1 LKESWEYYNEI
12 AGRYDYMYEEAYWK
26 LYHVVVERLIED
38 HVKTSGKAL
47 DLGTGT
53 GKWALYLAEKGHEV
67 VAVDLAKEM
76 LKVASMKAD
85 IADLKIAFIHSNAEN
100 LPFENESFD
109 IVLAMGDLLSYARDP
124 IKVLNESHRVLK
136 IGGSLLAT
144 VDNAWAFLHDFL
156 SRGEYMMAKRLIKQ
170 GEIPIGDRSVSNKR
184 FITKPYFSNEIE
196 SFLDKT
202 GFDLVDIAS
211 TVAFYPYDE
220 HALAAGIS
228 VAADWE
234 HKYCRNRETFARSEH
249 LFFCGKK
256 R

>member
-1 LKESWEYYNEI
+1 LRESWEYYNEI

-26 LYHVVVERLIED
+26 LYHVVVERLVED
-38 HVKTSGKAL
+38 HVKMAGKAL

-76 LKVASMKAD
+76 LKVASMKAN
-85 IADLKIAFIHSNAEN
+85 IADLRISFIHSNAEN

-109 IVLAMGDLLSYARDP
+109 IVLAMGDLLSYAKDP

-136 IGGSLLAT
+136 TGGLLLAT
-144 VDNAWAFLHDFL
+144 VDNSWAFLHDFL
-156 SRGEYMMAKRLIKQ
+156 SSGEYIMAKRLIEQ
-170 GEIPIGDRSVSNKR
+170 GEIPIGDRSVSNKG

-196 SFLDKT
+196 SFLNST
-202 GFDLVDIAS
+202 GLDLVDIAS
-211 TVAFYPYDE
+211 IVAFYPYDE

-228 VAADWE
+228 AAADWE